1 MKKLTLCL
9 APLAILLSS
18 CSWIPEKEIVTE
30 TKLVKPNIPVVPR
43 PRSVDFGE
51 LNVVVI
57 TEDNLQE
64 VIDETKQSQGDFVMY
79 GLSPLV
85 FKNLALG
92 IEELKRYITQSNEI
106 IEYYEKAVTCL
117 LYTSDAADE

>member
-1 MKKLTLCL
+1 M
-9 APLAILLSS
+9 
-18 CSWIPEKEIVTE
+18 
-30 TKLVKPNIPVVPR
+30 
-43 PRSVDFGE
+43 DFGE

-57 TEDNLQE
+57 TEENVQQ
-64 VIDETKQSQGDFVMY
+64 VIDETKQTQGEFVVY

-106 IEYYEKAVTCL
+106 IDYYEKAVTD
-117 LYTSDAADE
+117 SPE

>member
-9 APLAILLSS
+9 IPLALLLSS

-30 TKLVKPNIPVVPR
+30 TKVVKPNIPVVPR
-43 PRSVDFGE
+43 PRPIDFGE

-57 TEDNLQE
+57 TEENMQQ
-64 VIDETKQSQGDFVMY
+64 VIEETKQTQGEFVMY

-92 IEELKRYITQSNEI
+92 IEEIKRYMAQSNEI
-106 IEYYEKAVTCL
+106 IEYYEKAVTE
-117 LYTSDAADE
+117 TPTD

>member
-1 MKKLTLCL
+1 MI
-9 APLAILLSS
+9 PLALLLSS

-57 TEDNLQE
+57 TEENVQQ
-64 VIDETKQSQGDFVMY
+64 VIDETKQTQGEFVVY

-85 FKNLALG
+85 FKNLGLG

-106 IEYYEKAVTCL
+106 IDYYEKAVTD
-117 LYTSDAADE
+117 SPK

>member
-1 MKKLTLCL
+1 MI
-9 APLAILLSS
+9 PLALLLSS

-57 TEDNLQE
+57 TEENVQQ
-64 VIDETKQSQGDFVMY
+64 VIDETKQTQGEFVVY

-106 IEYYEKAVTCL
+106 IDYYEKAVTD
-117 LYTSDAADE
+117 SPE

>member
-9 APLAILLSS
+9 VPLAILLSS

-30 TKLVKPNIPVVPR
+30 TKVVNIPVVPR
-43 PRSVDFGE
+43 PRPVEFGE
-51 LNVVVI
+51 LNVTVI
-57 TEDNLQE
+57 TEGNLEQ
-64 VIDETKQSQGDFVMY
+64 VVKETKETQGEFVIY

-92 IEELKRYITQSNEI
+92 LEELKRYISQSNEI
-106 IEYYEKAVTCL
+106 IEYYEKAL
-117 LYTSDAADE
+117 AEE

>member
-9 APLAILLSS
+9 IPLALLLSS

-30 TKLVKPNIPVVPR
+30 TKFVTPNIPVVPR
-43 PRSVDFGE
+43 PRAVEFGE

-57 TEDNLQE
+57 TEENVQQ
-64 VIDETKQSQGDFVMY
+64 VIDETKQTQGEFVVY

-106 IEYYEKAVTCL
+106 IDYYEKAVTD
-117 LYTSDAADE
+117 SPK

>member
-1 MKKLTLCL
+1 MKKLILCL
-9 APLAILLSS
+9 IPLALLLSS

-43 PRSVDFGE
+43 PRAVDFGE

-57 TEDNLQE
+57 TEENVQQ
-64 VIDETKQSQGDFVMY
+64 VIDETKQTQGEFVVY

-106 IEYYEKAVTCL
+106 IEYYEKAVT
-117 LYTSDAADE
+117 DKPE